1 MQPFV
6 QVILDSIS
14 RGSLIALTTLG
25 VVLIFGIMR
34 LVNFAHGEFIMLGAF
49 ALVLIAPY
57 SAPLALLA
65 AVVVPVVG
73 ALLVERIAFRPI
85 RGADHST
92 MLVTSFALSFLLQNL
107 AIFFLG
113 SVTRTVDILP
123 ELGRSVRV
131 GSLSLSLATLVTTA
145 LSVGLLLA
153 IAVFMRRTR
162 MGVQMRAAATDLE
175 MARLLG
181 VRGNRVIGVAFAL
194 SGLLAGTA
202 AIAVVSQ
209 AGTVEASIGVNLV
222 LVAFTA
228 AVVGGMD
235 SLAGATVGAY
245 VVGTASVLAET
256 LLPPDLRGYRDA
268 VTFGLVIV
276 VLVFRPQG
284 LFATKGRV

>member
-162 MGVQMRAAATDLE
+162 MGIQMRAAATDLE